1 MMKVDVAV
9 VGNGALGMMSA
20 IQVALEFPNWSVCIV
35 GEASRPYSA
44 STAAGAMVNVY
55 AEIEHLP
62 PSQLALGEKLLE
74 LGKSSSLKWRRFLEQ
89 TQGEQ
94 VKTADDTLVVLK
106 NNAFDFES
114 KNFGAMADRV
124 MADGVGRLETPE
136 NLQYFAGE
144 RSRTFS
150 SVLRILGEFAMDS
163 NALISHLDNV
173 ARALGI
179 RSVGTSASQVNCDS
193 STIELANGPLIN
205 YSYAVVAAGA
215 FTEQI
220 LPAGTGMMEM
230 FQGIGTALVVAK
242 MPEGSSRPN
251 EVVRTVNRGG
261 AQCGVH
267 LVPLR
272 GQSLYIGAGNTVT
285 RVKKP
290 NIRFE
295 TVSYLLSTVETE
307 FYGRGVGYQFEGK
320 IRVGLRPRSRD
331 GFPLLGPL
339 KLFQNIFVATATNRA
354 GLTWAAEIAENV
366 SRWLRGQSFSDCM
379 EGWEP
384 DRESLLLGSKS
395 ELVNHY
401 VESRVGAALEHRTVV
416 NSPGDIARA
425 RGEIKA
431 VADGFLKS
439 KGNSAPPGTHPDNW
453 AAANEGLE

>member
-1 MMKVDVAV
+1 MKFDVAV
-9 VGNGALGMMSA
+9 VGNGAVGMMSA
-20 IQVALEFPNWSVCIV
+20 IQIALEFPNLSVCVV
-35 GEASRPYSA
+35 GEALRPYSA
-44 STAAGAMVNVY
+44 SNAAGAMINVY
-55 AEIEHLP
+55 AEIENLP
-62 PSQLALGEKLLE
+62 PSQFALGEKLLAM
-74 LGKSSSLKWRRFLEQ
+74 GKSSSSKWRRFLEQ
-89 TQGEQ
+89 TRGEH
-94 VKTADDTLVVLK
+94 VKTAEDTLVVLK
-106 NNAFDFES
+106 EDAFDFETN
-114 KNFGAMADRV
+114 NFGAMADRV
-124 MADGVGRLETPE
+124 MSDRVGRLETPG

-144 RSRTFS
+144 RSKNFS

-163 NALISHLDNV
+163 NSLTSHLDSV
-173 ARALGI
+173 AKGLGI
-179 RSVGTSASQVNCDS
+179 SLVDTSASLVNCENS
-193 STIELANGPLIN
+193 AVELANGLSIK
-205 YSYAVVAAGA
+205 YSHVVVAAGA

-242 MPEGSSRPN
+242 MPEGSSRPK

-267 LVPLR
+267 LVPLT

-307 FYGRGVGYQFEGK
+307 FYGRGVGYQLEGS

-339 KLFQNIFVATATNRA
+339 RLFENVFIATATNRA
-354 GLTWAAEIAENV
+354 GLTWAPEIAENV
-366 SRWLRGQSFSDCM
+366 SRWLMGQSFSDCM

-395 ELVNHY
+395 ELANHY

-431 VADGFLKS
+431 VADGFLES
-439 KGNSAPPGTHPDNW
+439 KASSAPEGTHPDNW
-453 AAANEGLE
+453 GSQC